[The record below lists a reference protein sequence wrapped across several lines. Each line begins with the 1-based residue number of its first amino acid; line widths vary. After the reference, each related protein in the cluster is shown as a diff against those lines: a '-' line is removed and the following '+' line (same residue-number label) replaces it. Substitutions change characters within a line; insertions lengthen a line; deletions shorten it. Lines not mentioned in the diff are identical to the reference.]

1 MVHLKG
7 PAAKR
12 QRCAFLGGQR
22 HTSLSR
28 AGRAAVFSRVLHQRA
43 DANTTLDECRA
54 LYTKCDNKTLVI
66 TITTVHGSG
75 KYNKWC
81 PCFDPLTQSSAR
93 LVF

>member
-1 MVHLKG
+1 M
-7 PAAKR
+7 
-12 QRCAFLGGQR
+12 CFLGGTATHFTITHR
-22 HTSLSR
+22 
-28 AGRAAVFSRVLHQRA
+28 RAAVFSRVLHQRA